1 VSLTVVAVR
10 EEGVDTCDGQV
21 LAKCCIGDTCADVP
35 VSSGIKPGV
44 YSIEEAMRDERLRT
58 CLEVLNRQRE
68 RGIRRLATCR
78 AKESEKCVR
87 RLTEYVL
94 SRYGGPVM
102 LVGLNNK
109 VATTLYSMAYV
120 LVASEEG
127 RPVPLDLVDVSSIRG
142 WMGQVKAV
150 VVAPGALTSAQLLD
164 LVNEAKAHG
173 VPVIMYGTLSVLYKD
188 LGIEYFCPYGIRVK

>member
-1 VSLTVVAVR
+1 MSLIVAAVR

-21 LAKCCIGDTCADVP
+21 LAKCCIGDICADVP
-35 VSSGIKPGV
+35 VSGGIKPGV

-109 VATTLYSMAYV
+109 VAASLYSIAYV

-127 RPVPLDLVDVSSIRG
+127 RPVPLDLVDASSVKG
-142 WMGQVKAV
+142 WIGQVKAV
-150 VVAPGALTSAQLLD
+150 VVAPGALTGTQLLE

-173 VPVIMYGTLSVLYKD
+173 VPVIMYGALSVLYKD

>member
-1 VSLTVVAVR
+1 MSLTVAAVR
-10 EEGVDTCDGQV
+10 EGGVDLCDGQV
-21 LAKCCIGDTCADVP
+21 LARCCIGDICADVP
-35 VSSGIKPGV
+35 VNSGIKPGV
-44 YSIEEAMRDERLRT
+44 YSIEEAMKDERLRT

-68 RGIRRLATCR
+68 LGIRQLTTCR

-87 RLTEYVL
+87 KLTEYVL

-102 LVGLNNK
+102 LVGLNGK
-109 VATTLYSMAYV
+109 VAATLYSMAYI

-127 RPVPLDLVDVSSIRG
+127 RPVPLDLVDVSSIKG
-142 WMGQVKAV
+142 WIGQVKAV
-150 VVAPGALTSAQLLD
+150 VVAPGALTSAQLLE

-173 VPVIMYGTLSVLYKD
+173 VPVIMYGALSVLYKD

>member
-1 VSLTVVAVR
+1 VSLIVAAVR
-10 EEGVDTCDGQV
+10 EEGVDVCDGQV
-21 LAKCCIGDTCADVP
+21 LAKCCMGDICADVP
-35 VSSGIKPGV
+35 VGSGIKPGV
-44 YSIEEAMRDERLRT
+44 YSIEETMRDERLRT

-68 RGIRRLATCR
+68 HGIRRLATCR

-109 VATTLYSMAYV
+109 VAAALYSMAYV

-127 RPVPLDLVDVSSIRG
+127 RPVPLDLVDASGAKRWI
-142 WMGQVKAV
+142 GQVKAV
-150 VVAPGALTSAQLLD
+150 VVAPGALTSAQLLE
-164 LVNEAKAHG
+164 LVNEAKARG
-173 VPVIMYGTLSVLYKD
+173 VPVIMYGALSVLYKD